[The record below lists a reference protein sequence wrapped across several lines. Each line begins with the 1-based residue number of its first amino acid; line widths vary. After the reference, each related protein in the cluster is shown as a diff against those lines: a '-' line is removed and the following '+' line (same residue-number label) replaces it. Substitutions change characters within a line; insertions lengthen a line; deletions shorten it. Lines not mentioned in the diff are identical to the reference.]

1 MSTHINLGQDA
12 KLYGSYSK
20 YNRSLD
26 LKVGHNDFFFNYAL
40 PNPRGSYNMESYG
53 ARLCQNFGVN
63 PELTVGPHVSVSKKK
78 ILIDSQKNNVQL
90 STAAPVNG
98 GAGVL
103 LTDPAYADG
112 EASLPIRMEA
122 AAGSQLLTNP
132 GYTLTYTPAP
142 WMTARLIQDYGQVRN
157 KGPGGGHH
165 FLRNVVDFEARRKIT
180 PGVTGVVHLQAGYMT
195 GRQKGTGEYV
205 SMVDG
210 FKKGPE
216 LVRGFIPTGLG
227 PRDNKSVESHDAIGG
242 TKFWGASL
250 EAVAPLHI
258 LPEQWELGPMT
269 ASAYLDTGALWAY
282 RGETSWTVTGETLTR
297 ADSSAPRASVG
308 LGFTWDTRWFP
319 IHCDL
324 AYAFKKQPE
333 DIPWLVNLFVSNSLL
348 YYYL

>member
-1 MSTHINLGQDA
+1 MSISLGKDA
-12 KLYGSYSK
+12 TLHGSYSK
-20 YNRSLD
+20 YNRSLG
-26 LKVGHNDFFFNYAL
+26 LRVGSNNFFFNYAT
-40 PNPRGSYNMESYG
+40 PNPEGSYNMESYG

-78 ILIDSQKNNVQL
+78 ILIAQEKNNVQQ
-90 STAAPVNG
+90 STSAPVNG

-103 LTDPAYADG
+103 LNDTFYTDG
-112 EASLPIRMEA
+112 EASLPIRVEA
-122 AAGSQLLTNP
+122 AGGAQVVAVP
-132 GYTLTYTPAP
+132 GYSLTYTPAP
-142 WMTARLIQDYGQVRN
+142 GITARLVQDYGQVRN
-157 KGPGGGHH
+157 KGPGGGHY
-165 FLRNVVDFEARRKIT
+165 FLRNVVDFEARRKII

-250 EAVAPLHI
+250 EAEKQLHI

-269 ASAYLDTGALWAY
+269 ASAYLYTGALWAY
-282 RGETSWTVTGETLTR
+282 RGETSWAVTGETLTR
-297 ADSSAPRASVG
+297 TDSSAPRASVG
-308 LGFTWDTRWFP
+308 LGFTWATPWFP
-319 IHCDL
+319 INCDL

-333 DIPWLVNLFVSNSLL
+333 DIPWLVNLFVSNKLL